1 MFPFCCLC
9 RTDGDTQLLITPKNI
24 DGRHQASVKQGKNYS
39 GTEVT
44 SLLQAVKSNKETE
57 NYKHYTAE
65 IEQTV

>member
-1 MFPFCCLC
+1 MA
-9 RTDGDTQLLITPKNI
+9 
-24 DGRHQASVKQGKNYS
+24 GRRQAAVKQGKNYS